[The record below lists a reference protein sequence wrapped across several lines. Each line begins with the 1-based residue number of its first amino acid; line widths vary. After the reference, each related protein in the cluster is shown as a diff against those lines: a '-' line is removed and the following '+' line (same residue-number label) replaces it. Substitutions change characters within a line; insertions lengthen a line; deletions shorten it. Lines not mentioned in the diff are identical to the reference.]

1 MRVEVLDQVALGD
14 DGDLIDDAGRDDL
27 ELDALVTTL
36 DSVIALPALPAE
48 FSTVSLAFG
57 THTF

>member
-1 MRVEVLDQVALGD
+1 MGD

-36 DSVIALPALPAE
+36 DSVIALPALAAE
-48 FSTVSLAFG
+48 FFNSLPG
-57 THTF
+57 IRYTHLLTPVIQ